1 MATHSSILAWRI
13 PWTKEPSRLQS
24 MGLKESDTTERL
36 HFLSLSDKRLSF
48 SLGDTGE
55 QKGAEVAFTDPDP

>member
-1 MATHSSILAWRI
+1 MAPQSSIPAWKI
-13 PWTKEPSRLQS
+13 PWMEAPRGLQS
-24 MGLKESDTTERL
+24 MGLKEADTTERL
-36 HFLSLSDKRLSF
+36 HFLSLSDKCLSF

>member
-1 MATHSSILAWRI
+1 MEAPRG
-13 PWTKEPSRLQS
+13 LQS
-24 MGLKESDTTERL
+24 MGLKEADTTERL
-36 HFLSLSDKRLSF
+36 HFLSLSDKCLSF